1 MKKTLLIIDVQQY
14 YQNNFGIRYLNKLN
28 KFLDKNAD
36 SYNEVACMIDFTKAN
51 LKKDLVPQFILNKS
65 HYSICKAYNSDYC
78 LDNINKSGVI
88 KLKKSNSEK
97 MKAIGNIDLFKKSTF
112 ICNVPSGAI
121 IGQTI
126 DSGTSID
133 FIDKEL
139 LTYLKKWKRSKTTV
153 HLVGGG
159 LDKCVKKTKEILDI
173 FGINSIVLED
183 FCYDIKARS
192 RNKRPIDLE
201 WAEIPN
207 HNQQILD
214 FFESKDKL
222 AI

>member
-28 KFLDKNAD
+28 KFLDKNTD

-139 LTYLKKWKRSKTTV
+139 LTYLKKWKRSKTIV

-192 RNKRPIDLE
+192 RNKRPIDLK
-201 WAEIPN
+201 WAEILN

-214 FFESKDKL
+214 FFELKDKL